1 MRVMMLTADYPP
13 ASWSGIATAVEI
25 QAEALMNTGVEAH
38 VVVGHPTG
46 IDVASSG
53 AGGVRVHELGGERF
67 PISVAGFDWVHLH
80 SLALAELALEIRK
93 RFRVRLA
100 YTAHSVIARELPE
113 GGAREFW
120 SSVQLAVMRAS
131 DAVIFLSESERAAAL
146 EMASDLRG
154 RSRVVANGIRTQPI
168 PPLRTSPDG
177 PIVFAGRFAR
187 SKGIGLLAELVTM
200 LARETGLR
208 FVLAGG
214 HGDTQSEGIVR
225 RLAARLGSAC
235 QLAGWLAPARLRDL
249 FTRASLVLAP
259 SEYEPFGMV
268 ALEAMSMGA
277 PVLAAQTGGLAEIV
291 RAESGGRLVESRDAG
306 EWRDR
311 ALAIL
316 NDAAEWRG
324 LHERGPRYAARFFDA
339 HLVAERLM
347 GAVYAC

>member
-1 MRVMMLTADYPP
+1 MMLTADYPP
-13 ASWSGIATAVEI
+13 ASWSGIAAAVEI
-25 QAEALMNTGVEAH
+25 QAEALANVGVEAH

-46 IDVASSG
+46 IGAAWSSSI
-53 AGGVRVHELGGERF
+53 GVRVHGLSAERF
-67 PISVAGFDWVHLH
+67 PISAAGFDWVHLH

-100 YTAHSVIARELPE
+100 YTAHSVISRELSE
-113 GGAREFW
+113 GPARDFW
-120 SSVQLAVMRAS
+120 SRVQLAVMRAS
-131 DAVIFLSESERAAAL
+131 DVVIFLSESERAAAL
-146 EMASDLRG
+146 GIAPELEG
-154 RSRVVANGIRTQPI
+154 RSRVVANGIRTQPV
-168 PPLRTSPDG
+168 PPLRTSPEG
-177 PIVFAGRFAR
+177 PIVFAGRFAQ

-200 LARETGLR
+200 LAGDAELR

-214 HGDTQSEGIVR
+214 HGDTQSVGLVR

-249 FTRASLVLAP
+249 FARASLVVAP

-277 PVLAAQTGGLAEIV
+277 PVLAARTGGLAEIV
-291 RAESGGRLVESRDAG
+291 RAESGGRLVESRDPG

-311 ALAIL
+311 ASAIL
-316 NDAAEWRG
+316 TDATEWRG
-324 LHERGPRYAARFFDA
+324 LHERGPRYVARLFDA
-339 HLVAERLM
+339 RIVAERLM